1 MEYQI
6 TLERCNMRIDQFYS
20 DIDKNN
26 FYLGMVSQ
34 VYKDGC
40 VIQVENLSWLQQRRI
55 NQELLIPNT
64 INYYVIIDSIQG
76 LFIGEVYQAKIQSA
90 QNTHY
95 AVQNN
100 STEKVFPEL
109 FVDLIG
115 VLPPDGDSFNTPG
128 FYSVGLLDRVYLTN
142 RRINKKYLE
151 SIELSRLDDDYWQE
165 RLSSFATA
173 TDLGDEAIT
182 LYPESLFDR
191 HLMAIGTTNSGK
203 STSSLSILDKLVQG
217 MKKILIIDPTG
228 EYAESFHEKSVQK
241 LTLGVDT
248 TLDPGQVSF
257 TQWATLFEANDSS
270 QPAVLADAIRSLR
283 LQKKRNSDEVLV
295 KRGEYVSTIISLLKT
310 LEDDDLSFNLKLLP
324 KQIIEEAVQVANSR
338 YVSNDFQFNNKQWL
352 VQKVRYKLDNDKLID
367 FFSSDPSKVDLLS
380 ELNDFMN
387 NKTGSLYINTSII
400 GIGEAVGAM
409 IIDLISNYIVNKKKK
424 NNIAFVLFI
433 DEVHRYARDAR
444 SGGFQTGLTSIAREG
459 RKKGIFMFLTS
470 QNPNDVPEELLGQ
483 IGTLLIHRLTHRRE
497 LEAVR
502 NYVSDSSYK
511 QIPKL
516 NQGEAILTSINL
528 LKDLHLCVTKC
539 TRKHFNRTMNL

>member
-1 MEYQI
+1 M
-6 TLERCNMRIDQFYS
+6 MIDQFYS
-20 DIDKNN
+20 SIDKNN

-34 VYKDGC
+34 VYKDTC
-40 VIQVENLSWLQQRRI
+40 VVQIENFTWLNQRRI

-64 INYYVIIDSIQG
+64 INYHVLIDSIYG

-95 AVQNN
+95 AVQNE
-100 STEKVFPEL
+100 SVEKVFPEL

-115 VLPPDGDSFNTPG
+115 VLPPDGESFNTPG
-128 FYSVGLLDRVYLTN
+128 FYSVGLMDKVYITN
-142 RRINKKYLE
+142 QKINKTYLN
-151 SIELSRLDDDYWQE
+151 SIEVSRLDDDYWKD

-173 TDLGDEAIT
+173 MDLGNEEIS

-203 STSSLSILDKLVQG
+203 STSSLSILDKLVQDG
-217 MKKILIIDPTG
+217 KKILVIDPTG
-228 EYAESFHEKSVQK
+228 EYAESFYEESVKQ

-248 TLDPGQVSF
+248 ALDPGQVSF
-257 TQWATLFEANDSS
+257 TQWATLFETNDST

-283 LQKKRNSDEVLV
+283 LQKKRNLDEVLV
-295 KRGEYVSTIISLLKT
+295 KKGNSVVEITDKLNT
-310 LEDDDLSFNLKLLP
+310 LGDNDVSFNLKLLP
-324 KQIIEEAVQVANSR
+324 NQIIEEAVQVANSI

-352 VQKVRYKLDNDKLID
+352 VQKVRYKLDNDKLLD
-367 FFSSDPSKVDLLS
+367 FFSADLSKTDLLS
-380 ELNDFMN
+380 ELDDFIK
-387 NKTGSLYINTSII
+387 NKTHSLYINTSII

-409 IIDLISNYIVNKKKK
+409 IIDLISNYMLNMKKK
-424 NNIAFVLFI
+424 NDTAFVLFI
-433 DEVHRYARDAR
+433 DEVHRYAKDAR
-444 SGGFQTGLTSIAREG
+444 SGGFQTGLTLIAREG

-470 QNPNDVPEELLGQ
+470 QNPNDVPEDLLGQ

-502 NYVSDSSYK
+502 NYVSERSYK

-528 LKDLHLCVTKC
+528 LKDLHLSVMKC
-539 TRKHFNRTMNL
+539 TRKHSNRTINL

>member
-1 MEYQI
+1 M
-6 TLERCNMRIDQFYS
+6 MIDQFYS
-20 DIDKNN
+20 SIDKNN

-34 VYKDGC
+34 VYKDTC
-40 VIQVENLSWLQQRRI
+40 VVQIENFTWLNQRRI

-64 INYYVIIDSIQG
+64 INYHVLIDSIYG

-95 AVQNN
+95 AVQNE
-100 STEKVFPEL
+100 SVEKVFPEL

-115 VLPPDGDSFNTPG
+115 VLPPDGESFNTPG
-128 FYSVGLLDRVYLTN
+128 FYSVGLMDKVYITN
-142 RRINKKYLE
+142 QKINKTYLN
-151 SIELSRLDDDYWQE
+151 SIEVSRLDDNYWKD

-173 TDLGDEAIT
+173 MDLGNEEIS

-203 STSSLSILDKLVQG
+203 STSSLSILDKLVQDG
-217 MKKILIIDPTG
+217 KKILVIDPTG
-228 EYAESFHEKSVQK
+228 EYAESFYEESVKQ

-257 TQWATLFEANDSS
+257 TQWATLFETNDST

-283 LQKKRNSDEVLV
+283 LQKKRNLDEVLV
-295 KRGEYVSTIISLLKT
+295 KKGNSVVEITDKLNT
-310 LEDDDLSFNLKLLP
+310 LGDNDVSFNLKLLP
-324 KQIIEEAVQVANSR
+324 NQIIEEAVQVANSI

-352 VQKVRYKLDNDKLID
+352 VQKVRYKLDNDKLLD
-367 FFSSDPSKVDLLS
+367 FFSADLSKTDLLS
-380 ELNDFMN
+380 ELDDFIK
-387 NKTGSLYINTSII
+387 NKTHSLYINTSII

-409 IIDLISNYIVNKKKK
+409 IIDLISNYMLNMKKK
-424 NNIAFVLFI
+424 NDTAFVLFI
-433 DEVHRYARDAR
+433 DEVHRYAKDAR
-444 SGGFQTGLTSIAREG
+444 SGGFQTGLTLIAREG

-470 QNPNDVPEELLGQ
+470 QNPNDVPEDLLGQ

-502 NYVSDSSYK
+502 NYVSERSYK

-516 NQGEAILTSINL
+516 NQGEAILASINL
-528 LKDLHLCVTKC
+528 LKDLHLSVMKC
-539 TRKHFNRTMNL
+539 TRKHSNRTINL

>member
-1 MEYQI
+1 M
-6 TLERCNMRIDQFYS
+6 MIDQFYS
-20 DIDKNN
+20 SIDKNN

-34 VYKDGC
+34 VYKDTC
-40 VIQVENLSWLQQRRI
+40 VVQIENFTWLNQRRI

-64 INYYVIIDSIQG
+64 INYYVLIDSIYG

-95 AVQNN
+95 AVQNE
-100 STEKVFPEL
+100 SVEKVFPEL

-115 VLPPDGDSFNTPG
+115 ILPPDGESFNTPG
-128 FYSVGLLDRVYLTN
+128 FYSVGLMDKVYITN
-142 RRINKKYLE
+142 QKIIKKYLN
-151 SIELSRLDDDYWQE
+151 SIEVTRLDDNYWKD

-173 TDLGDEAIT
+173 TNLGNEEIS

-203 STSSLSILDKLVQG
+203 STSSLSILDKLVQDG
-217 MKKILIIDPTG
+217 KKILVIDPTG
-228 EYAESFHEKSVQK
+228 EYAESFYEESVKK

-257 TQWATLFEANDSS
+257 TQWATLFETNDST

-283 LQKKRNSDEVLV
+283 LQKKKNLDEVLV
-295 KRGEYVSTIISLLKT
+295 KKGNSVFNITAILNT
-310 LEDDDLSFNLKLLP
+310 LDDNDVSFNLKLLP
-324 KQIIEEAVQVANSR
+324 NQIIEEAVQVANSS

-352 VQKVRYKLDNDKLID
+352 VQKVRYKLDNDKLLD
-367 FFSSDPSKVDLLS
+367 FFSSDLSKTDLLS
-380 ELNDFMN
+380 ELDDFMK
-387 NKTGSLYINTSII
+387 NKTHSLYINTSII

-409 IIDLISNYIVNKKKK
+409 IIDLISNYMVNMKKK
-424 NNIAFVLFI
+424 NDTAFVLFI
-433 DEVHRYARDAR
+433 DEVHRYAKDAR
-444 SGGFQTGLTSIAREG
+444 SGGFQTGLTLIAREG

-502 NYVSDSSYK
+502 NYVSEGSYK

-528 LKDLHLCVTKC
+528 LKDLHLSVIKC
-539 TRKHFNRTMNL
+539 TRKHSNRTINL

>member
-1 MEYQI
+1 M
-6 TLERCNMRIDQFYS
+6 MIDQFYS
-20 DIDKNN
+20 SIDKNN

-34 VYKDGC
+34 VYKDTC
-40 VIQVENLSWLQQRRI
+40 VVQIENFTWLNQRRI

-64 INYYVIIDSIQG
+64 INYHVLIDSIYG

-95 AVQNN
+95 AVQNE
-100 STEKVFPEL
+100 SVEKVFPEL

-115 VLPPDGDSFNTPG
+115 VLPPDGESFNTPG
-128 FYSVGLLDRVYLTN
+128 FYSVGLMDKVYITN
-142 RRINKKYLE
+142 QKINKTYLN
-151 SIELSRLDDDYWQE
+151 SIEVSRLDDNYWKD

-173 TDLGDEAIT
+173 MDLGNEEIS

-203 STSSLSILDKLVQG
+203 STSSLSILDKLVQDG
-217 MKKILIIDPTG
+217 KKILVIDPTG
-228 EYAESFHEKSVQK
+228 EYAESFYEESVKQ

-257 TQWATLFEANDSS
+257 TQWATLFETNDST

-283 LQKKRNSDEVLV
+283 LQKKRNLDEVLV
-295 KRGEYVSTIISLLKT
+295 KKGNSVVEITDKLNT
-310 LEDDDLSFNLKLLP
+310 LGDNDVSFNLKLLP
-324 KQIIEEAVQVANSR
+324 NQIIEEAVQVANSI

-352 VQKVRYKLDNDKLID
+352 VQKVRYKLDNDKLLD
-367 FFSSDPSKVDLLS
+367 FFSADLSKTDLLS
-380 ELNDFMN
+380 ELDDFIK
-387 NKTGSLYINTSII
+387 NKTHSLYINTSII

-409 IIDLISNYIVNKKKK
+409 IIDLISNYMLNMKKK
-424 NNIAFVLFI
+424 NDTAFVLFI
-433 DEVHRYARDAR
+433 DEVHRYAKDAR
-444 SGGFQTGLTSIAREG
+444 SGGFQTGLTLIAREG

-470 QNPNDVPEELLGQ
+470 QNPNDVPEDLLGQ

-502 NYVSDSSYK
+502 NYVSERSYK

-528 LKDLHLCVTKC
+528 LKDLHLSVMKC
-539 TRKHFNRTMNL
+539 TRKHSNRTINL

>member
-1 MEYQI
+1 M
-6 TLERCNMRIDQFYS
+6 MIDQFYS
-20 DIDKNN
+20 SIDKNN

-34 VYKDGC
+34 VYKDTC
-40 VIQVENLSWLQQRRI
+40 VVQIENFTWLNQRRI

-64 INYYVIIDSIQG
+64 INYHVLIDSIYG

-95 AVQNN
+95 AVQNE
-100 STEKVFPEL
+100 SVEKVFPEL

-115 VLPPDGDSFNTPG
+115 VLPPDGESFNTPG
-128 FYSVGLLDRVYLTN
+128 FYSVGLMDKVYITN
-142 RRINKKYLE
+142 QKINKTYLN
-151 SIELSRLDDDYWQE
+151 SIEVSRLDDDYWKDRD

-173 TDLGDEAIT
+173 MDLGNEEIS

-203 STSSLSILDKLVQG
+203 STSSLSILDKLVQDG
-217 MKKILIIDPTG
+217 KKILVIDPTG
-228 EYAESFHEKSVQK
+228 EYAESFYEESVKQ

-257 TQWATLFEANDSS
+257 TQWATLFETNDST

-283 LQKKRNSDEVLV
+283 LQKKRNLDEVLV
-295 KRGEYVSTIISLLKT
+295 KKGNSVVEITDKLNT
-310 LEDDDLSFNLKLLP
+310 LGDNDVSFNLKLLP
-324 KQIIEEAVQVANSR
+324 NQIIEEAVQVANSI

-352 VQKVRYKLDNDKLID
+352 VQKVRYKLDNDKLLD
-367 FFSSDPSKVDLLS
+367 FFSADLSKTDLLS
-380 ELNDFMN
+380 ELDDFIK
-387 NKTGSLYINTSII
+387 NKTHSLYINTSII

-409 IIDLISNYIVNKKKK
+409 IIDLISNYMLNMKKK
-424 NNIAFVLFI
+424 NDTAFVLFI
-433 DEVHRYARDAR
+433 DEVHRYAKDER
-444 SGGFQTGLTSIAREG
+444 SGGFQTGLTLIAREG

-470 QNPNDVPEELLGQ
+470 QNPNDVPEDLLGQ

-502 NYVSDSSYK
+502 NYVSERSYK

-528 LKDLHLCVTKC
+528 LKDLHLSVMKC
-539 TRKHFNRTMNL
+539 TRKHSNRTINL

>member
-1 MEYQI
+1 M
-6 TLERCNMRIDQFYS
+6 MIDQFYS
-20 DIDKNN
+20 SIDKNN

-34 VYKDGC
+34 VYKDTC
-40 VIQVENLSWLQQRRI
+40 VVQIENFTWLNQRRI

-64 INYYVIIDSIQG
+64 INYHVLIDSIYG

-95 AVQNN
+95 AVQNE
-100 STEKVFPEL
+100 SVEKVFPEL

-115 VLPPDGDSFNTPG
+115 VLPPDGESFNTPG
-128 FYSVGLLDRVYLTN
+128 FYSVGLMDKVYITN
-142 RRINKKYLE
+142 QKINKTYLN
-151 SIELSRLDDDYWQE
+151 SIEVSRLDDDYWKD

-173 TDLGDEAIT
+173 MDLGNEEIS

-203 STSSLSILDKLVQG
+203 STSSLSILDKLVQDG
-217 MKKILIIDPTG
+217 KKILVIDPTG
-228 EYAESFHEKSVQK
+228 EYAESFYEESVKQ

-257 TQWATLFEANDSS
+257 TQWATLFETNDST

-283 LQKKRNSDEVLV
+283 LQKKRNLDEVLV
-295 KRGEYVSTIISLLKT
+295 KKGNSVVEITDKLNT
-310 LEDDDLSFNLKLLP
+310 LGDNDVSFNLKLLP
-324 KQIIEEAVQVANSR
+324 NQIIEEAVQVANSI

-352 VQKVRYKLDNDKLID
+352 VQKVRYKLDNDKLLD
-367 FFSSDPSKVDLLS
+367 FFSADLSKTDLLS
-380 ELNDFMN
+380 ELDDFIK
-387 NKTGSLYINTSII
+387 NKTHSLYINTSII

-409 IIDLISNYIVNKKKK
+409 IIDLISNYMLNMKKK
-424 NNIAFVLFI
+424 NDTAFVLFI
-433 DEVHRYARDAR
+433 DEVHRYAKDAR
-444 SGGFQTGLTSIAREG
+444 SGGFQTGLTLIAREG

-470 QNPNDVPEELLGQ
+470 QNPNDVPEDLLGQ

-502 NYVSDSSYK
+502 NYVSERSYK

-528 LKDLHLCVTKC
+528 LKDLHLSVMKC
-539 TRKHFNRTMNL
+539 TRKHSNRTINL

>member
-1 MEYQI
+1 M
-6 TLERCNMRIDQFYS
+6 MIDQFYS
-20 DIDKNN
+20 SIDKNN

-34 VYKDGC
+34 VYKDTC
-40 VIQVENLSWLQQRRI
+40 VVQIENFTWLNQRRI

-64 INYYVIIDSIQG
+64 INYHVLIDSIYG

-95 AVQNN
+95 AVQNE
-100 STEKVFPEL
+100 SVEKVFPEL
-109 FVDLIG
+109 FVGLIG
-115 VLPPDGDSFNTPG
+115 VLPPDGESFNTPG
-128 FYSVGLLDRVYLTN
+128 FYSVGLMDKVYITN
-142 RRINKKYLE
+142 QKINKTYLN
-151 SIELSRLDDDYWQE
+151 SIEVSRLDDDYWKDRD

-173 TDLGDEAIT
+173 MDLGNEEIS

-203 STSSLSILDKLVQG
+203 STSSLSILDKLVQDG
-217 MKKILIIDPTG
+217 KKILVIDPTG
-228 EYAESFHEKSVQK
+228 EYAESFYEESVKQ

-257 TQWATLFEANDSS
+257 TQWATLFETNDST

-283 LQKKRNSDEVLV
+283 LQKKRNLDEVLV
-295 KRGEYVSTIISLLKT
+295 KKGNSVVEITDKLNT
-310 LEDDDLSFNLKLLP
+310 LGDNDVSFNLKLLP
-324 KQIIEEAVQVANSR
+324 NQIIEEAVQVANSI

-352 VQKVRYKLDNDKLID
+352 VQKVRYKLDNDKLLD
-367 FFSSDPSKVDLLS
+367 FFSADLSKTDLLS
-380 ELNDFMN
+380 ELDDFIK
-387 NKTGSLYINTSII
+387 NKTHSLYINTSII

-409 IIDLISNYIVNKKKK
+409 IIDLISNYMLNMKKK
-424 NNIAFVLFI
+424 NDTAFVLFI
-433 DEVHRYARDAR
+433 DEVHRYAKDAR
-444 SGGFQTGLTSIAREG
+444 SGGFQTGLTLIAREG

-470 QNPNDVPEELLGQ
+470 QNPNDVPEDLLGQ

-502 NYVSDSSYK
+502 NYVSERSYK

-528 LKDLHLCVTKC
+528 LKDLHLSVMKC
-539 TRKHFNRTMNL
+539 TRKHSNRTINL

>member
-1 MEYQI
+1 M
-6 TLERCNMRIDQFYS
+6 MIDQFYS
-20 DIDKNN
+20 SIDKNN

-34 VYKDGC
+34 VYKDTC
-40 VIQVENLSWLQQRRI
+40 VVQIENFTWLNQRRI

-64 INYYVIIDSIQG
+64 INYHVLIDSIYG

-95 AVQNN
+95 AVQNE
-100 STEKVFPEL
+100 SVEKVFPEL

-115 VLPPDGDSFNTPG
+115 VLPPDGESFNTPG
-128 FYSVGLLDRVYLTN
+128 FYSVGLMDKVYITN
-142 RRINKKYLE
+142 QKINKTYLN
-151 SIELSRLDDDYWQE
+151 SIEVSRLDDDYWKDRD

-173 TDLGDEAIT
+173 MDLGNEEIS

-203 STSSLSILDKLVQG
+203 STSSLSILDKLVQDG
-217 MKKILIIDPTG
+217 KKILVIDPTG
-228 EYAESFHEKSVQK
+228 EYAESFYEESVKQ

-257 TQWATLFEANDSS
+257 TQWATLFETNDST

-283 LQKKRNSDEVLV
+283 LQKKRNLDEVLV
-295 KRGEYVSTIISLLKT
+295 KKGNSVVEITDKLNT
-310 LEDDDLSFNLKLLP
+310 LGDNDVSFNLKLLP
-324 KQIIEEAVQVANSR
+324 NQIIEEAVQVANSI

-352 VQKVRYKLDNDKLID
+352 VQKVRYKLDNDKLLD
-367 FFSSDPSKVDLLS
+367 FFSADLSKTDLLS
-380 ELNDFMN
+380 ELDDFIK
-387 NKTGSLYINTSII
+387 NKTHSLYINTSII

-409 IIDLISNYIVNKKKK
+409 IIDLISNYMLNMKKK
-424 NNIAFVLFI
+424 NDTAFVLFI
-433 DEVHRYARDAR
+433 DEVHRYAKDAR
-444 SGGFQTGLTSIAREG
+444 SGGFQTGLTLIAREG

-470 QNPNDVPEELLGQ
+470 QNPNDVPEDLLGQ

-502 NYVSDSSYK
+502 NYVSERSYK

-528 LKDLHLCVTKC
+528 LKDLHLSVMKC
-539 TRKHFNRTMNL
+539 TRKHSNRTINL

>member
-1 MEYQI
+1 M
-6 TLERCNMRIDQFYS
+6 MIDQFYS
-20 DIDKNN
+20 SIDKNN

-34 VYKDGC
+34 VYKDTC
-40 VIQVENLSWLQQRRI
+40 VVQIENFTWLNQRRI

-64 INYYVIIDSIQG
+64 INYYVLIDSIYG

-95 AVQNN
+95 AVQNE
-100 STEKVFPEL
+100 SVEKVFPEL

-115 VLPPDGDSFNTPG
+115 VLPPDGESFNTPG
-128 FYSVGLLDRVYLTN
+128 FYSVGLMDKVYITN
-142 RRINKKYLE
+142 QKINKKFLN
-151 SIELSRLDDDYWQE
+151 SIEVSRLDDDYLKN

-173 TDLGDEAIT
+173 TNLGNEEIS

-203 STSSLSILDKLVQG
+203 STSSLSILDKLVQDG
-217 MKKILIIDPTG
+217 KKILVIDPTG
-228 EYAESFHEKSVQK
+228 EYAESFYEESVKK

-248 TLDPGQVSF
+248 TLDPGEVSI
-257 TQWATLFEANDSS
+257 TQWATLFETNDST
-270 QPAVLADAIRSLR
+270 QPAVLADAIKSLR
-283 LQKKRNSDEVLV
+283 LQKKNNLDEVLV
-295 KRGEYVSTIISLLKT
+295 KKGNDVLDITDNLNK
-310 LEDDDLSFNLKLLP
+310 LEDNDVSFNLKLLP
-324 KQIIEEAVQVANSR
+324 NQIIEEAVQVANSK

-352 VQKVRYKLDNDKLID
+352 EQKVRYKLDNNKLLD
-367 FFSSDPSKVDLLS
+367 FFSADLSKTNLFS
-380 ELNDFMN
+380 ELDDFMKN
-387 NKTGSLYINTSII
+387 ETNSLYINTSKI

-409 IIDLISNYIVNKKKK
+409 IIDLISNYMVNMKK
-424 NNIAFVLFI
+424 NDITFVFYI
-433 DEVHRYARDAR
+433 DEVHRYVKDAR
-444 SGGFQTGLTSIAREG
+444 LGGFQTGLTLIAREG

-497 LEAVR
+497 LEVVR
-502 NYVSDSSYK
+502 NYVSEGSYK

-528 LKDLHLCVTKC
+528 LKDLHLSVMKC
-539 TRKHFNRTMNL
+539 TRKHSNRTMNL